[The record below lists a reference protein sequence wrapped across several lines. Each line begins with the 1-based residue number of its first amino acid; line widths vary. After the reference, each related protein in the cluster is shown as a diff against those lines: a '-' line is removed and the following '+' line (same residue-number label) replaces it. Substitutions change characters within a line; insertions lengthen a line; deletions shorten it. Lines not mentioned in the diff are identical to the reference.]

1 MMQTIAKLLPAIG
14 FVLVCTLLLLFTE
27 PVAYM
32 KTLVSGMNAVSY
44 ISYVLMLTL
53 AIVLMPLTVM
63 PLIPVAS
70 AVMGPFATA
79 LLSIVGW
86 TLGGVLAFLIARY
99 VGRPALERFVNL
111 GTLDELTARIPQNSR
126 FMVIVLLRLTLP
138 VDIVSYAIGFTSSV
152 SLLEYTLATL
162 VGVTWF
168 SFAFAYLGDA
178 LLTGNKPLLIELTG
192 ASLLIFFGAWLWL
205 RRTHRRN

>member
-1 MMQTIAKLLPAIG
+1 MMQTIAKLLPAIS

>member
-1 MMQTIAKLLPAIG
+1 MQTIAKLLPAIS

-192 ASLLIFFGAWLWL
+192 ASLFIFFGAWLWL

>member
-1 MMQTIAKLLPAIG
+1 MQTIAKLLPAIS